1 VQINDSR
8 GRARIGVIVPFTNT
22 NLEPDL
28 MMMRPSAYAGQNLGN
43 YSQGEMTPDQVVE
56 LGIRAD
62 SPQAE
67 AIVLSC
73 TDMRAVEAT
82 ENWSPS
88 SANPSLAATRH

>member
-1 VQINDSR
+1 
-8 GRARIGVIVPFTNT
+8 
-22 NLEPDL
+22 
-28 MMMRPSAYAGQNLGN
+28 MMMRPSAYVGQNLGN

-82 ENWSPS
+82 EKLESILGKPVIS
-88 SANPSLAATRH
+88 SNQALMRWAITKLRLDTE